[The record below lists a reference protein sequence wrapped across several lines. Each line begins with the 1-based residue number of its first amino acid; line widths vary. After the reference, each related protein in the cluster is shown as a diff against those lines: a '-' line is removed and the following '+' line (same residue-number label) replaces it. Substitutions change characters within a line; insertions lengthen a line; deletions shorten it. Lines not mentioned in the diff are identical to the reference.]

1 MSCVRNGVTH
11 AEAKHSRHRRE
22 FSQDDTETQF
32 FLLVLQ
38 VLFDHALTSSVIL
51 YNKSRDVFTMAETSR
66 AIVRDVTLFVLVAV
80 IERTCFDV
88 RLVFVATHAATVL
101 VPQRQELVPLVG
113 LHGRRG

>member
-22 FSQDDTETQF
+22 FSQDDTETQY

-66 AIVRDVTLFVLVAV
+66 AIVRDVTLFERVLLDWRVWQNATTKVRQAAV
-80 IERTCFDV
+80 TSR
-88 RLVFVATHAATVL
+88 
-101 VPQRQELVPLVG
+101 RQFAWPGSFLS
-113 LHGRRG
+113 